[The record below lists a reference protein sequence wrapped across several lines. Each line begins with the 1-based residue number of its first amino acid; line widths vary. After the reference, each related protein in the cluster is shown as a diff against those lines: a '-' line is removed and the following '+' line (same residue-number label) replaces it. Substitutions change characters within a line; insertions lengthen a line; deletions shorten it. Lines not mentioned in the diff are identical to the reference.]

1 MNRELLIGRILED
14 EGLRG
19 DLADDVAQPLIDWL
33 VQQAERAIS
42 QSKSQAAA
50 RKQIDALCERG
61 RQIAEFVTQAKDDP
75 AAAAL
80 LAKAEHLPWPVT
92 PEETADQTKLMCRVL
107 EEENKRYQKPT
118 SP

>member
-1 MNRELLIGRILED
+1 MNRELLVGRILED

-33 VQQAERAIS
+33 VQQAENVIS

-61 RQIAEFVTQAKDDP
+61 RLIAQFVSQVKPDP
-75 AAAAL
+75 AAAAA

-92 PEETADQTKLMCRVL
+92 PEETADEAKLMWRVL
-107 EEENKRYQKPT
+107 EEEGNK
-118 SP
+118 

>member
-33 VQQAERAIS
+33 VQQAEAAIDK
-42 QSKSQAAA
+42 SKSEAVA
-50 RKQIDALCERG
+50 RQQIDLLCQRG
-61 RQIAEFVTQAKDDP
+61 RIITQFVTQMKVDP

-92 PEETADQTKLMCRVL
+92 EKEEGKLMSKVL
-107 EEENKRYQKPT
+107 EEERRR
-118 SP
+118 